1 LRPAKRI
8 LGLLICS
15 ALIAPLAI
23 AGPAQA
29 AALGAFT
36 TKGAYSFASVPK
48 LHPPK
53 LRVVGGTRKHLAGGL
68 FMLANFKN
76 LTVTKPMV
84 GQSGPLI
91 VDNRLQPVWF
101 VPVSKNLL
109 AVNLKAQTY
118 NRKPVLTYWEGVIS
132 PVGATL
138 SGKWVVLDQR
148 YRKIATL
155 SGQDG
160 WVLSEH
166 ELVISGHTAWVTA
179 YKDMSMNLSA
189 YGGRSDGVL
198 TDAAVQQYDLKTG
211 KLLSTWDALSHIPLG
226 QSKQKPSPVL
236 VKGHVVPWDPYHVNS
251 IQLNGGRFLTSMR
264 NTWAAYLVDMKSSN
278 IVWTL
283 GGSSSS
289 FGFGPKAA
297 FQWQHDVEL
306 RPGGKVS
313 IYDDHCCALVG
324 GKFQPPPGPSRGLVL
339 KLDLAK
345 HRATFVKQYVRG
357 PKFDSAFLGNTY
369 TLRGGGAV
377 LGWGSQPFFS
387 EYGKRGKL
395 LLDARWPGPDLSYR
409 AYLQNWVG
417 KPYYPPSGAVRTRG
431 GRTTVYASWDGAT
444 QVTGWRVLAGAD
456 GKHLKV
462 VATARKSGFETQVK
476 LGSSSKVYKVQALD
490 RKGHVLRSSG
500 VFPQKKKKSSGP
512 GFY

>member
-1 LRPAKRI
+1 LRPATRI

-15 ALIAPLAI
+15 ALLASLAI

-36 TKGAYSFASVPK
+36 TKGAYSFASAPK

-53 LRVVGGTRKHLAGGL
+53 LRAIGGSRKHLAHGL

-76 LTVTKPMV
+76 LTVSKPMV

-101 VPVSKNLL
+101 APVPKNLL
-109 AVNLKAQTY
+109 AVNLKAETY
-118 NRKPVLTYWEGVIS
+118 NGKPVLTYWEGVIS
-132 PVGATL
+132 PVGATV
-138 SGKWVVLDQR
+138 SGKWVVLDQH
-148 YRKIATL
+148 YRQIATL
-155 SGQDG
+155 SGQEG

-166 ELVISGHTAWVTA
+166 EIVIKGHTAWVTA

-189 YGGRSDGVL
+189 YGGRPDGVL

-211 KLLSTWDALSHIPLG
+211 KLLSTWDALAHIPLS

-236 VKGHVVPWDPYHVNS
+236 VKGHVVPWDAYHVNS
-251 IQLNGGRFLTSMR
+251 IQLNEGRFLTSMR

-297 FQWQHDVEL
+297 FQWQHDVQL

-313 IYDDHCCALVG
+313 IYDDHCCGLVG
-324 GKFQPPPGPSRGLVL
+324 GKFQPPTGPSRSLVL

-345 HRATFVKQYVRG
+345 HRATFVKQLLRG
-357 PKFDSAFLGNTY
+357 RKFDSAFLGNTNL
-369 TLRGGGAV
+369 LRGGGTV
-377 LGWGSQPFFS
+377 TGWGSQPFFS
-387 EYGKRGKL
+387 EYSKRGKL

-417 KPYYPPSGAVRTRG
+417 KPYFPPSGAVRTRR
-431 GRTTVYASWDGAT
+431 GRTTVFASWDGAT
-444 QVTGWRVLAGAD
+444 QVTGWRVLAGSDA
-456 GKHLKV
+456 KHLKI
-462 VATARKSGFETQVK
+462 VASARKSGFETAIR
-476 LGSSSKVYKVQALD
+476 LGSSFRAYKVQALD

-500 VFPQKKKKSSGP
+500 VFPQKKKKSSAP